1 MSENSSK
8 LILAGG
14 ILGLVF
20 LIIFGLFLSDVE
32 LEYIEKE
39 KPKIDEIEL
48 PSNVNQIIN
57 ALESGKQLYP
67 DWFQNDIAQVR
78 TGQITSKEFLDT
90 YYYLSNQGTIYAPI
104 TLWDQLIAAPE
115 FEGRLDDFRVPTPEP
130 IIYDDDYIIEKFV
143 SGLNLPTAM
152 TFVGE
157 DILVLEKNTGKVIR
171 ILDNGVPYAEPV
183 LDVPVEAA
191 NESGLLGITSIS
203 NHVFL
208 YFSESESGFDI
219 RKSHDQPIKNK
230 VYRYDWD
237 GETLTNPLLIKEL
250 PGNLDGKHRHN
261 GGAMA
266 TNLNDEIYFVIGDLE
281 QHGIFQNIISSD
293 NIMET
298 SSIFKVDTQNN
309 NVELF
314 AMGIRNSFGLA
325 VDPVTGYLWDTENGH
340 SSFDEI
346 NLVKS
351 GFNSGWRLVM
361 GPVDRYNP
369 DIDIEPTLTQ
379 TIPPPFENFVYSDP
393 EFSWYKPV
401 AVTAI
406 EFPDEDSFRKYS
418 DWLFVG
424 DFNNGAIYKF
434 QLNADRT
441 GFVFSNPELSDLV
454 GYTGRSGAT
463 KFFEGTVFARDIQG
477 GVTDIEFHNNAMY
490 VTAIFDGSIYK
501 IHLTE
506 SAKKIEEEKLE
517 ILKLLKTRSGIEFID
532 LSNSDFRGTNFD
544 TAMISNVNF
553 TRANLSHAN
562 LSGQDITGT
571 ILTEANLSN
580 ANLTGVD
587 LSGVDLTGT
596 RLTGVDL
603 SGMDLTDTILM
614 GADLSDTNLS
624 NTILTNAN
632 LENAHL
638 ENANLLDVNLDS
650 ANLTN
655 ADLRN
660 TILVDANLSN
670 TILAGADLTNA
681 AVTGIILTGADL
693 ENAVLTDTILNC
705 VGHPVCVS

>member
-104 TLWDQLIAAPE
+104 TLWDQLITAPG

-143 SGLNLPTAM
+143 SGLNLPTTM

-171 ILDNGVPYAEPV
+171 IQDNGVPYAEPV

-208 YFSESESGFDI
+208 YFSESESGFDTL
-219 RKSHDQPIKNK
+219 KSHDQPIKNK

-266 TNLNDEIYFVIGDLE
+266 TNLNDEIYFVIGDLN

-298 SSIFKVDTQNN
+298 GSIFKVDTENN

-340 SSFDEI
+340 TSFDEI

-379 TIPPPFENFVYSDP
+379 TIPSPFENFVYSDP

-441 GFVFSNPELSDLV
+441 GFVFSNPGLSDLV
-454 GYTGRSGAT
+454 GDAKSSALNFSETL
-463 KFFEGTVFARDIQG
+463 FARGIQG

-490 VTAIFDGSIYK
+490 VVAIFDGSIYK

-517 ILKLLKTRSGIEFID
+517 IIKK
-532 LSNSDFRGTNFD
+532 N
-544 TAMISNVNF
+544 
-553 TRANLSHAN
+553 
-562 LSGQDITGT
+562 
-571 ILTEANLSN
+571 
-580 ANLTGVD
+580 
-587 LSGVDLTGT
+587 
-596 RLTGVDL
+596 
-603 SGMDLTDTILM
+603 
-614 GADLSDTNLS
+614 
-624 NTILTNAN
+624 
-632 LENAHL
+632 
-638 ENANLLDVNLDS
+638 
-650 ANLTN
+650 
-655 ADLRN
+655 
-660 TILVDANLSN
+660 
-670 TILAGADLTNA
+670 
-681 AVTGIILTGADL
+681 
-693 ENAVLTDTILNC
+693 
-705 VGHPVCVS
+705 

>member
-39 KPKIDEIEL
+39 KPKIDEIEYIEKEKPKIDEIEL
-48 PSNVNQIIN
+48 P
-57 ALESGKQLYP
+57 P
-67 DWFQNDIAQVR
+67 
-78 TGQITSKEFLDT
+78 
-90 YYYLSNQGTIYAPI
+90 P
-104 TLWDQLIAAPE
+104 
-115 FEGRLDDFRVPTPEP
+115 PT
-130 IIYDDDYIIEKFV
+130 IYDDDYIIEKFV

-171 ILDNGVPYAEPV
+171 IQDNGVPYAEPV

-191 NESGLLGITSIS
+191 NESGLLGITSMS

-208 YFSESESGFDI
+208 YFSESESGFDTL
-219 RKSHDQPIKNK
+219 KGHDQPIKNK

-298 SSIFKVDTQNN
+298 GSIFKVDTQNN

-369 DIDIEPTLTQ
+369 DIDTEPTLTQ

-463 KFFEGTVFARDIQG
+463 KFFEGTVFARGIQG

-517 ILKLLKTRSGIEFID
+517 IIKK
-532 LSNSDFRGTNFD
+532 N
-544 TAMISNVNF
+544 
-553 TRANLSHAN
+553 
-562 LSGQDITGT
+562 
-571 ILTEANLSN
+571 
-580 ANLTGVD
+580 
-587 LSGVDLTGT
+587 
-596 RLTGVDL
+596 
-603 SGMDLTDTILM
+603 
-614 GADLSDTNLS
+614 
-624 NTILTNAN
+624 
-632 LENAHL
+632 
-638 ENANLLDVNLDS
+638 
-650 ANLTN
+650 
-655 ADLRN
+655 
-660 TILVDANLSN
+660 
-670 TILAGADLTNA
+670 
-681 AVTGIILTGADL
+681 
-693 ENAVLTDTILNC
+693 
-705 VGHPVCVS
+705 